1 MRLLASSDVADLL
14 SLEALLPVVEEAFVR
29 QGRGEVERPP
39 RPHHPIGRGLDG
51 DEPLATGLTMPA
63 YVHGSPYAVT
73 KLATVLHDPPPGEPT
88 VRAQV
93 LVADA
98 RTGEPVALL
107 AGERVTDARTGC
119 IGGLAARELAAR
131 PVDLGVIGAGT
142 QARWQT
148 RAIDAAVGVE
158 RARVFS
164 PSDSRA
170 ACAADL
176 RDRGIDARA
185 VDAAR
190 AAVEGATVVVT
201 ATTAEEP
208 VFPADALAS
217 NALVVAVGAYSAET
231 RELPPAVL
239 DRASRIVADVPEE
252 VAEIGDLRDSGLA
265 AADLVALSDVLD
277 RRAPG
282 RTADD
287 GVIVAESVGSVVL
300 DAAAASHLHERARD
314 RDAGTTFDL
323 SA

>member
-1 MRLLASSDVADLL
+1 MRLLSSGDVADLL
-14 SLEALLPVVEEAFVR
+14 SLDALLSVVEEAFVR

-73 KLATVLHDPPPGEPT
+73 KLATVLHDPPPGSPT

-93 LVADA
+93 VVADA

-131 PVDLGVIGAGT
+131 PVDVGVIGAGT

-148 RAIDAAVGVE
+148 RAIDAATGVNE
-158 RARVFS
+158 ARVFS
-164 PSDSRA
+164 PSGSRET
-170 ACAADL
+170 CAADL
-176 RDRGIDARA
+176 RGRGIDARA
-185 VDAAR
+185 VDSAR

-201 ATTAEEP
+201 ATTATQP
-208 VFPADALAS
+208 VFPAGALAAD
-217 NALVVAVGAYSAET
+217 ALVVAVGAYSAET
-231 RELPPAVL
+231 RELPPAVV
-239 DRASRIVADVPEE
+239 DRASRVVADVPRE
-252 VAEIGDLRDSGLA
+252 VAEIGDLRGSALD
-265 AADLVALSDVLD
+265 AADLVPLADVLD
-277 RRAPG
+277 GRAPE
-282 RTADD
+282 RTDAD
-287 GVIVAESVGSVVL
+287 GVIVAESVGSAVL
-300 DAAAASHLHERARD
+300 DAATAGHLVERARD
-314 RDAGTTFDL
+314 RDVGTTFDL